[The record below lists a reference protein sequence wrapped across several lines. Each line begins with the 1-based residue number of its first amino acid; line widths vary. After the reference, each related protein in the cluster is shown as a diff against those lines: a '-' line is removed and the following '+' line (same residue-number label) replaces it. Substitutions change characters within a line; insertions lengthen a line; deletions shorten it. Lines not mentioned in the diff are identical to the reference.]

1 LYLFFDTETN
11 GLWRRDLE
19 ATDPNQPH
27 LVQIAAQLVDEDEKV
42 VNQYSM
48 LIRPEGWSIPKD
60 AEDIHGISNEKATTY
75 GVPLV
80 SALSVFNS
88 MAASAHTLVA
98 HNLAF
103 DLQIIARDFLY
114 LKKPFRQPK
123 DLHCTMMST
132 KDILKLES
140 DFDDYKFPKLIET
153 YEHFFNVGYFDWHD
167 ALADVQV
174 CRIIYFHL
182 KNQGIELKAPRQLPK
197 KLLKVMNND
206 DYEELIGLISKI
218 NRDNISEWESNF
230 LKDQEER
237 IEKYKEKVMISD
249 KQMNIIRRMTEK

>member
-153 YEHFFNVGYFDWHD
+153 YEHFFNV
-167 ALADVQV
+167 
-174 CRIIYFHL
+174 
-182 KNQGIELKAPRQLPK
+182 
-197 KLLKVMNND
+197 
-206 DYEELIGLISKI
+206 
-218 NRDNISEWESNF
+218 
-230 LKDQEER
+230 
-237 IEKYKEKVMISD
+237 
-249 KQMNIIRRMTEK
+249 